1 MAAAPPP
8 QPQPEQPPIPPE
20 VVRFEEKVKFWLAVL
35 VILAFVGIV
44 GLWTFHPPHM
54 PGSTDGMIIGGFLTT
69 LGLIGG
75 YYWQVSKKQ

>member
-8 QPQPEQPPIPPE
+8 QPQPEQPSLLPE
-20 VVRFEEKVKFWLAVL
+20 VVRFEEKVKFRLAVL

-44 GLWTFHPPHM
+44 GLWTFRPPHM